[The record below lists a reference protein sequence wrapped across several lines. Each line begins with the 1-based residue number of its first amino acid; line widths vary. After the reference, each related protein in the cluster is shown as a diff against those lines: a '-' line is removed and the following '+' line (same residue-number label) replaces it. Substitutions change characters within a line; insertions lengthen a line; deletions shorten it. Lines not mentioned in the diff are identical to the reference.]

1 MPMKSQWEPLT
12 VEIKFYLNSI
22 TSFKEVDETMSLQ
35 VSSLLMWNDPSLSW
49 NPGSYAGIDT
59 TSVPSGG
66 SHWLFIG
73 ITLFL

>member
-59 TSVPSGG
+59 TSVPSENI
-66 SHWLFIG
+66 WIPPKNL
-73 ITLFL
+73 